1 MNGIG
6 ANFAIL
12 QWTVSRVEFTPET
25 YYIEYGDFTEDSSDP
40 DLIRR
45 QYPIT
50 NDNFTAI
57 DVLFTFVMDGLSPSR
72 IYGFKVV
79 AENSNGENSTQSFTY
94 FSTRS
99 EGLYNYS

>member
-1 MNGIG
+1 MNGTG

-25 YYIEYGDFTEDSSDP
+25 YYIEYGDFTGDSSDP

-57 DVLFTFVMDGLSPSR
+57 DVLFTFVMDELSPSKM
-72 IYGFKVV
+72 YGFKVV
-79 AENSNGENSTQSFTY
+79 AENSNRETSTQSFTY

-99 EGLYNYS
+99 GGLYNCS